1 MFIKKEKY
9 KMSCGK
15 YRLWTLFNIPIV
27 GYWYCE
33 NGTDKTK
40 HWVFPLFRKMTF
52 ENRRVMY
59 LKININ
65 DFYAFDCFQ
74 HWVDTAHKM
83 NAIIVIVCDSET
95 VAENIKKRITFHNI
109 EFIWLKSRT
118 SRLSDLVKITSD
130 PSWSRAACAKL
141 TCFDHAR
148 EHNISNFWKIDADDT
163 KLCCDASQV
172 ANILTNAEN
181 VAEEQSINA
190 FSLDMH
196 FSFFHS
202 KHWSFGVCYINRMDN
217 LFDCIKKHGNA
228 WTDYYSSFFNGHYN
242 LDWFFSF
249 LMEQGT
255 FNIKT
260 FYVDELYFIHYKEYY
275 GRNLYFWKDQKCTH
289 PLLKAVDSEYAET
302 AVSTDAIA
310 ITTPTPL
317 ESKKFVKENIFR
329 TSCMNENLNKI
340 INHKRV

>member
-9 KMSCGK
+9 KMSFGK
-15 YRLWTLFNIPIV
+15 YRLWTIFNIPIF
-27 GYWYCE
+27 GYWYRE
-33 NGTDKTK
+33 NETDKAK

-52 ENRRVMY
+52 TNRRVMY

-83 NAIIVIVCDSET
+83 NAIVIIVCDSET

-118 SRLSDLVKITSD
+118 GRLSNLVKITSD
-130 PSWSRAACAKL
+130 SCWSRVVCAKL
-141 TCFDHAR
+141 TCFDHAK

-163 KLCCDASQV
+163 KLCCSVSQV
-172 ANILTNAEN
+172 VNILTNAES
-181 VAEEQSINA
+181 VAENQSINA

-196 FSFFHS
+196 FSFTKS
-202 KHWSFGVCYINRMDN
+202 KHWSFGVCYIRQMEN
-217 LFDCIKKHGNA
+217 LFDVIRKQSLEWKSQYASILNRVVQMNIDC
-228 WTDYYSSFFNGHYN
+228 Y
-242 LDWFFSF
+242 FSF

-260 FYVDELYFIHYKEYY
+260 FYVDELYFIHCKDFF
-275 GRNLYFWKDQKCTH
+275 GRNLYFWKDKKCIH
-289 PLLKAVDSEYAET
+289 PIRKVFDAEYSEIDI
-302 AVSTDAIA
+302 SPDAICVAELPPGESRKFADVA
-310 ITTPTPL
+310 ISHNDFIEGVARIL
-317 ESKKFVKENIFR
+317 
-329 TSCMNENLNKI
+329 
-340 INHKRV
+340 